1 MFNEDTINKDF
12 NFSADGE
19 YPRMSITNVSIIK
32 VRERLVGD
40 NHIKPSHFEVAI
52 KRDDGSLVN
61 GKSIKFTG
69 ARQLANGILEI
80 LDSVLYNEEDEE

>member
-40 NHIKPSHFEVAI
+40 NHIKPSHFEYI
-52 KRDDGSLVN
+52 GD
-61 GKSIKFTG
+61 T
-69 ARQLANGILEI
+69 
-80 LDSVLYNEEDEE
+80 